1 MPFNS
6 DSVNTLNTLSDTLAH
21 SDGSESS
28 WILHHIVDAN
38 ELELPFLG
46 IVPIPQFPLI
56 YGIDFTPTKHI
67 LFMWIAALIVVLIF
81 MSVAK
86 SYKKSLV
93 PKGIPNFFEVLIIFV
108 RDEIVKPTIGEGYQK
123 FLPYLLSLFFFVLF
137 GNLLGLIPYSATF
150 TSNIGVTAALAIMSF
165 IMIQFGGMRKNGVIG
180 YLKGLVPHGVPG
192 WMLVIMIPVEL
203 LGLFTKPFALAIR
216 LFANMVA
223 GHTVILALIGLIFFM
238 GTIFVAPVSVSFAVF
253 IYLLEILVA
262 LIQAYIF
269 TMLTALFIGMAVHQE
284 H

>member
-6 DSVNTLNTLSDTLAH
+6 DSVNTINSVSDTLAH
-21 SDGSESS
+21 SGGNDGD
-28 WILHHIVDAN
+28 WILHHIVDSN
-38 ELELPFLG
+38 ELELPILG
-46 IVPIPQFPLI
+46 IIPIPQFPLI

-67 LFMWIAALIVVLIF
+67 VFMWITALIIILIF
-81 MSVAK
+81 MIVAK

-93 PKGIPNFFEVLIIFV
+93 PSGIANFFELLIIFV

-137 GNLLGLIPYSATF
+137 GNFLGLIPYSATF
-150 TSNIGVTAALAIMSF
+150 TSNIGVTSALAIMSF

-203 LGLFTKPFALAIR
+203 LGLLTKPFALAIR

-253 IYLLEILVA
+253 IYLLEILVS

>member
-6 DSVNTLNTLSDTLAH
+6 DSVNTLNSVSDTLAH
-21 SDGSESS
+21 SGGSDSD
-28 WILHHIVDAN
+28 WIMHHIVDAN

-46 IVPIPQFPLI
+46 IIPIPQFPLI

-67 LFMWIAALIVVLIF
+67 VFMWIAALIIVLIF
-81 MSVAK
+81 LIVAR
-86 SYKKSLV
+86 SYKKSSV
-93 PKGIPNFFEVLIIFV
+93 PSGIANFFEVLIIFV

-137 GNLLGLIPYSATF
+137 GNFLGLIPYSATF
-150 TSNIGVTAALAIMSF
+150 TSNIGVTSALAIMSF

-203 LGLFTKPFALAIR
+203 LGLLTKPFALAIR

-253 IYLLEILVA
+253 IYLLEILVS